1 MFLIFGLFGIIADPF
16 YCIDY
21 WRPITL
27 TGNSVSLEPI
37 LLGGSFGG
45 TASVIYQIL
54 FRKRSKVYETDTKK
68 IKQNKLLFFSLVVII
83 PLLMLLFSKIFF
95 INTFIS
101 TILASVVSLLIIFLY
116 RKNLILPA
124 IISGLI
130 MVLISGIIY
139 KIVDLLT
146 PGWVNAFWLFQN
158 TPNIIILGL
167 PIDDVFWYFLI
178 GGQIAVLYE
187 LWKGRKYY

>member
-1 MFLIFGLFGIIADPF
+1 MNYQFSYLYFSLSYFIVFFILFITHKPLQKRMLIMFLIFGLFGIIADPF

-68 IKQNKLLFFSLVVII
+68 IKQN
-83 PLLMLLFSKIFF
+83 
-95 INTFIS
+95 
-101 TILASVVSLLIIFLY
+101 
-116 RKNLILPA
+116 
-124 IISGLI
+124 
-130 MVLISGIIY
+130 
-139 KIVDLLT
+139 
-146 PGWVNAFWLFQN
+146 
-158 TPNIIILGL
+158 
-167 PIDDVFWYFLI
+167 
-178 GGQIAVLYE
+178 
-187 LWKGRKYY
+187 